1 MLKRKLVRR
10 YFVGNVLRMGTKSDP
25 PVKTIGYYP
34 KPSSNGGATKGF
46 EKNSFLIERLH
57 TEGNRMTTPE
67 SCNSNYFPLQT

>member
-25 PVKTIGYYP
+25 PVKTIGYTQSLP
-34 KPSSNGGATKGF
+34 QTAVRLRDLK
-46 EKNSFLIERLH
+46 KNSFLIERLH

-67 SCNSNYFPLQT
+67 SCNSNYFSLQT